1 MTREG
6 FRWYCAIRYLWG
18 KERDGGRYLRG
29 AGISIAI
36 SMIPIIVTLIVSDGM
51 IQGITDRFLELGTGH
66 VQIYPYIRAEE
77 GENDP
82 IKAFLSQKNGAERS
96 SAEPLIT
103 GYWREVQSLGILVGP
118 KGKSGAQLR
127 AVSEPFL
134 ENQGSK
140 RYLTLVAGELSFKGT
155 GECLLGSTIAGTIGA
170 TVGSTVRLMTL
181 RTGAD
186 GSLIPRVTSLTV
198 RGIVQA
204 GYRELDEL
212 WCFVPLSL
220 ESRIVTPENSRTFY
234 MIKTENPYGNLEV
247 LVQDLQEYLGSG
259 YGVYS
264 WKELLATQ
272 YASFKATQQLL
283 LFIMTLIMIVAS
295 FHVTAATTMLVI
307 DKNRE
312 IAILKA
318 SGAGPKDIEGIFI
331 RSALITVMMGALVG
345 IAIGLGIGYTINEIL
360 QGVEIVINTVRGFFH
375 GEPLH
380 LLNPSYYLVEIPVII
395 RWPMVLGIYGAA
407 VLIGTLA
414 GWGPARRAGAISPV
428 AILQKQ

>member
-1 MTREG
+1 
-6 FRWYCAIRYLWG
+6 
-18 KERDGGRYLRG
+18 
-29 AGISIAI
+29 
-36 SMIPIIVTLIVSDGM
+36 
-51 IQGITDRFLELGTGH
+51 
-66 VQIYPYIRAEE
+66 
-77 GENDP
+77 
-82 IKAFLSQKNGAERS
+82 
-96 SAEPLIT
+96 
-103 GYWREVQSLGILVGP
+103 
-118 KGKSGAQLR
+118 
-127 AVSEPFL
+127 
-134 ENQGSK
+134 
-140 RYLTLVAGELSFKGT
+140 
-155 GECLLGSTIAGTIGA
+155 
-170 TVGSTVRLMTL
+170 
-181 RTGAD
+181 
-186 GSLIPRVTSLTV
+186 
-198 RGIVQA
+198 
-204 GYRELDEL
+204 
-212 WCFVPLSL
+212 
-220 ESRIVTPENSRTFY
+220 

-318 SGAGPKDIEGIFI
+318 SGASPKDIEGIFI